1 MVLFAAM
8 NNIINNVSNMNF
20 LLLRKRQ
27 YVLLDVSLARFQLIA
42 FNQFILFT
50 ITDGQQKL
58 VNCLISTAMTI
69 VLFMEGK
76 GGRLYSH

>member
-1 MVLFAAM
+1 M
-8 NNIINNVSNMNF
+8 
-20 LLLRKRQ
+20 Q
-27 YVLLDVSLARFQLIA
+27 A

-50 ITDGQQKL
+50 TADSQQKL

-69 VLFMEGK
+69 VLFMEGN